1 MSFSQIKSYAKI
13 NLALNIVGKTT
24 NLHKIESIIAFIDLY
39 DLIFIKKIKS
49 KKNNISF
56 FGKFSRNIGKKNTV
70 SELMKILEK
79 KKFLKDKK
87 FHIKV
92 DKRIPSQ
99 AGLGGGSMNAA
110 SILKYFIKKKIIKI
124 KKKQI
129 FKISKMIG
137 SDVILGLN
145 SFNTILTSKNKIKI
159 FTKYKKIHT
168 LIVKPKFG
176 CSTKEIYSKV
186 KNFERPKLNRPNKN
200 MFNLD
205 YLKKMNNNLE
215 LIVFSKYP
223 NLKKIKLFIEK
234 SLNPVFVRM
243 SGSGSVLVAYFK
255 SKKIC
260 ELAKKKF
267 NKKYKN
273 YWCIA
278 SKTI

>member
-1 MSFSQIKSYAKI
+1 MSFTQIKSYAKI
-13 NLALNIVGKTT
+13 NLALNIIGKI
-24 NLHKIESIIAFIDLY
+24 NKLHKIESIIAFVDLY
-39 DLIFIKKIKS
+39 DLILIKKIKS
-49 KKNNISF
+49 KKNNITFS
-56 FGKFSRNIGKKNTV
+56 GKFSQGINKKNTV
-70 SELMKILEK
+70 SKLMKILEK
-79 KKFLKDKK
+79 KNFLKNQK
-87 FHIKV
+87 FQIKIN
-92 DKRIPSQ
+92 KHIPSQ

-110 SILKYFIKKKIIKI
+110 NILRYFVKKKIIKI

-129 FKISKMIG
+129 IQISKMVG

-159 FTKYKKIHT
+159 FNRYKKIYT
-168 LIVKPKFG
+168 LIVKPNFG
-176 CSTKEIYSKV
+176 CSTREIYSKV
-186 KNFERPKLNRPNKN
+186 KNFERPKFNRPNKN

-215 LIVFSKYP
+215 LIAFSKYP
-223 NLKKIKLFIEK
+223 KLKEIKVFIEN

-260 ELAKKKF
+260 ELAKKNF
-267 NKKYKN
+267 NKRYKN